1 MKTLSQLSRRY
12 LRTQKKRTLFTSLG
26 IIMAT
31 ALFVGVALLFSS
43 LLDALITT
51 ESAGSGS
58 WHYHVTGLT
67 RSQAVKLQDHSLIDR
82 TSAVAVSRLYARLE
96 QTEENARPSGQPCWL
111 ILRDASDLDV
121 YQTPYVNM
129 ISGRLPEDKDEI
141 ALDPV
146 SRGQLGMPQLGDQ
159 INLDLAP
166 FSDNPSSGTVVQR
179 SYTVVGFFPWMES
192 GLPSSVYHAMT
203 IVPELEKAWYELYL
217 SVRPARSY
225 EDSLFT
231 ALDDVLPDNAGLSDR
246 TQIKEGMP
254 EPGVLRV
261 RTHNALLRYL
271 GQTSHSQTN
280 RELGTV
286 FTLLLLII
294 LVSVVLVIRNSFAMS
309 VTERIST
316 FGLLRLVGTSPG
328 QLRRL
333 VLLEAVQL
341 AILSIPLGLLAG
353 IAAMAIT
360 LRVVS
365 RVELPVIENLRL
377 LVSPWPLL
385 LAAFLSLLSILLAAI
400 KPALMAGRMA
410 PVEAVRQSQ
419 AYQLP
424 ADRSARQQNKGSI
437 SAFFFG
443 AAGRLAGRNV
453 QRDKRRFR
461 TTTFSVAVSVTLFLA
476 AGGLSLQ
483 MRQQIMLYNS
493 EQTDFS
499 LSAQSDQSGLSWNPL
514 LEQAYQLIQEQPA
527 LEQSALY
534 AIYSLAVPVAP
545 EQLSDELVDT
555 YIKMHDISGR
565 TCTPAEAREQ
575 LLHEGCL
582 EISMILADRPLL
594 DELGL
599 ADPVRTWQALQ
610 EGQAVLCQTG
620 SVQIGGIGGATVRV
634 TNHKAGDTF
643 PLQDVVE
650 DDTEAGLG
658 REKILLAMPAQLKV
672 AAELAQLPWFFPG
685 AFSSVP
691 GVHLIL
697 SRQYAQDHFQITD
710 EFYRQIGQILAINA
724 RGGSESDI
732 QRLLNDLLGSQQET
746 DGTLQRRVYLTDH
759 YQSLRN
765 ARGMLF
771 VFDLFIFGFSV
782 VIILIC
788 AMNILN
794 IITTSILLRRRE
806 LAMLRAVGMSRAQL
820 KRMLLVEC
828 ALYAFSGAIWG
839 CLAGFTLLFALS
851 SQADLLLAGVALA
864 SIPWPLL
871 LWTLCG
877 TLLLALAA
885 GLLPVRRVL
894 ADSLVEAIRAE
905 G

>member
-1 MKTLSQLSRRY
+1 M
-12 LRTQKKRTLFTSLG
+12 
-26 IIMAT
+26 
-31 ALFVGVALLFSS
+31 
-43 LLDALITT
+43 
-51 ESAGSGS
+51 
-58 WHYHVTGLT
+58 
-67 RSQAVKLQDHSLIDR
+67 
-82 TSAVAVSRLYARLE
+82 
-96 QTEENARPSGQPCWL
+96 
-111 ILRDASDLDV
+111 
-121 YQTPYVNM
+121 
-129 ISGRLPEDKDEI
+129 
-141 ALDPV
+141 
-146 SRGQLGMPQLGDQ
+146 
-159 INLDLAP
+159 
-166 FSDNPSSGTVVQR
+166 
-179 SYTVVGFFPWMES
+179 
-192 GLPSSVYHAMT
+192 
-203 IVPELEKAWYELYL
+203 
-217 SVRPARSY
+217 
-225 EDSLFT
+225 
-231 ALDDVLPDNAGLSDR
+231 
-246 TQIKEGMP
+246 
-254 EPGVLRV
+254 
-261 RTHNALLRYL
+261 
-271 GQTSHSQTN
+271 
-280 RELGTV
+280 
-286 FTLLLLII
+286 
-294 LVSVVLVIRNSFAMS
+294 
-309 VTERIST
+309 
-316 FGLLRLVGTSPG
+316 
-328 QLRRL
+328 
-333 VLLEAVQL
+333 
-341 AILSIPLGLLAG
+341 
-353 IAAMAIT
+353 
-360 LRVVS
+360 
-365 RVELPVIENLRL
+365 
-377 LVSPWPLL
+377 
-385 LAAFLSLLSILLAAI
+385 
-400 KPALMAGRMA
+400 
-410 PVEAVRQSQ
+410 
-419 AYQLP
+419 
-424 ADRSARQQNKGSI
+424 
-437 SAFFFG
+437 
-443 AAGRLAGRNV
+443 
-453 QRDKRRFR
+453 
-461 TTTFSVAVSVTLFLA
+461 
-476 AGGLSLQ
+476 
-483 MRQQIMLYNS
+483 
-493 EQTDFS
+493 
-499 LSAQSDQSGLSWNPL
+499 
-514 LEQAYQLIQEQPA
+514 
-527 LEQSALY
+527 Y

-599 ADPVRTWQALQ
+599 ADPVRAWQALQ

-820 KRMLLVEC
+820 TRMLLVEC
-828 ALYAFSGAIWG
+828 ALYAFS
-839 CLAGFTLLFALS
+839 
-851 SQADLLLAGVALA
+851 
-864 SIPWPLL
+864 
-871 LWTLCG
+871 
-877 TLLLALAA
+877 
-885 GLLPVRRVL
+885 
-894 ADSLVEAIRAE
+894 
-905 G
+905 